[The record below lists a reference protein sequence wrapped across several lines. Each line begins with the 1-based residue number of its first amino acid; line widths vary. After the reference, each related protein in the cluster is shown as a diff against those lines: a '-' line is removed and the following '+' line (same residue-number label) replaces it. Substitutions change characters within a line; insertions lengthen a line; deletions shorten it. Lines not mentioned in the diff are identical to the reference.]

1 MIKPIEAVLDELRQA
16 NPSLG
21 RHGEPAPSRGHA
33 LGKVLVANRGEIAK
47 RFFFALK
54 EEGIRS
60 VAVVTDPDRKQ
71 SWYEFADEVVYIGDA
86 GNYANI
92 PIILGAAVLSGADAI
107 YPGYGFLAENYR
119 FVEAIDEL
127 GQTLGR
133 RIRFMGPSA
142 QVMRKVGHKLDARDL
157 AKKHGVPVLEGSEL
171 IGDSDG
177 ARAEASRIG
186 YPIIVKLS
194 AGGGGKGMAI
204 VRSPDAL
211 AQACESAKRIGRAN
225 YGDDSLYLERYIERP
240 VHLEVQIF
248 NGMAVGIRKCAAQRK
263 NQKIIEESGESFLDE
278 RSIHKLV
285 SAAENMA
292 RISGYADGGGAGT
305 VEFLLDGDTGEFGF
319 LEVNTRMQVEY
330 PVTDQSLN
338 IDLVKWQILHFDGRG
353 SEIPYE
359 RALRLRFAE
368 KDHAIE
374 CRIYAEDP
382 WNDYAPSPGVIR
394 DLDLPTF
401 NGVRCDFGFKAG
413 DSVLPNYDPMIGKL
427 IAYGRDRD
435 ECLMRLERALGEVYV
450 RGLTTNVDQLLKIV
464 RHPLFRSGDYTNRLL
479 EDASEI
485 GLVEPELDR
494 MMAAAAFCSLAEL
507 VRSVHDTLEASLT
520 AGDLENILRRGS
532 LTVTPTFLAEVH
544 GKLLRIDFLQT
555 GLDSYAAFANRVYVG
570 VMRVSQRVRGSDD
583 HLILFRG
590 RSYPVRADRRAT
602 SHHLRVMEEDGI
614 HYYRVRLRAIDA
626 KQDVDSPGTVRCPF
640 QSSFVQFAART
651 DGGEALRIG
660 ARVERGDPLMVIE
673 AMKMETTLISPISG
687 TIGFLVEDG
696 AVGRLPPGKSLAEG
710 ELLVLIE
717 DESAAPVVA
726 IEPDRLDIEGEPH
739 EIFERIQDPALQ
751 DGGLASV
758 ALGDSAGALSGIL
771 ALVRGFYLGYLQG
784 DEIPLRLG
792 RCLEALKGSGISLDS
807 ADEAF
812 ADIIETFSSLKQ
824 IYSSALGVSQT
835 WFGEMNRLV
844 LEWENE
850 TYSPPP
856 LFRSVMRSLR
866 EKYGIPRL
874 EGKRSPE
881 MRLALFH
888 LLRGYAA
895 VRDGRQLIAA
905 LFDLMLARP
914 FIPREIRGSLFKLI
928 AQEQSERDDSLAK
941 LGRALLE
948 RPFGPGREGDAP
960 ERIELAKKAAVRT
973 KPHAA
978 PTTENANFRDSARAA
993 LSRPDIGTPIP
1004 LMPGWVRRELES
1016 HANAWS
1022 RRHQVV
1028 HLPSPLPA
1036 VLVFRLTPHEG
1047 GTHRYAIIAWLEEG
1061 VPVTEADGRGHV
1073 RSAPNVERAAIQ
1085 AGRLLTTYNE
1095 LDRGEHNIV
1104 EILACGQPIDL
1115 DLAGSDPTAL
1125 NRQNLLRIAGRPV
1138 RFFLYTRADF
1148 ILVHV
1153 EARRPGFSTTE
1164 RKVLNFYLN
1173 HGHVCLDLLHD
1184 TDANNPLCSGASSAR
1199 DQRLFDQGKWPLEFW
1214 VREAF
1219 DPGAAREILID
1230 SIDGGPAVGAKIYEG
1245 AMAGRQALFFF
1256 KDSRI
1261 SGGATGDREGRKY
1274 VAACYYAYLRDTP
1287 LYVWNDGAG
1296 ANVRQGMVALNRAAQ
1311 GFMMNALS
1319 AHGVG
1324 YDRFLAIA
1332 RSVDDRSLRDLF
1344 HEMDRTFDLGRPA
1357 GGAKGPRNFNLVA
1370 VGVGSSTGLDVYG
1383 SSQACVQIML
1393 DSEQSYR
1400 VLTGSNVIRA
1410 ATGETLTNY
1419 EIGGARVMAQWTGTV
1434 DLVARDRIE
1443 LLRHVRRVHELFFA
1457 QRHQPLIAR
1466 LRDQPEEAKDGFADA
1481 VLNERRI
1488 AANVDAGA
1496 FVPFKGEYVE
1506 AGALVGGFARLGG
1519 KHVLVMGPRTD
1530 FGVRSFASLIR
1541 TRELLQIA
1549 NKTRSPKILVFGKR
1563 WYRAVEGEDV
1573 NAVQAQMDIV
1583 RQLFLP
1589 GAPRIHIVMRPE
1601 GLLLVTLNTQ
1611 ADATIYVKRAAD
1623 SERERRLAAKIA
1635 TFQVDDLGQA
1645 FDLANRILGLLDRD
1659 VHPLAYS
1666 PPDRP
1671 PRIPD
1676 EPSQPF
1682 DMVAD
1687 VIDAIFDV
1695 GSFLEFH
1702 RENGERSGSTLVT
1715 GLATLEG
1722 SVIGVIADQP
1732 LGGGAPD
1739 AMGTEKFR
1747 VFMEF
1752 LDRHGFPLVM
1762 LSNAPGFVPG
1772 AKQERLRIQQIGGE
1786 SLDVNVLS
1794 SVPVVSVVLN
1804 QNFGGRQIQAFS
1816 RFLRPGIASIAL
1828 DRATLA
1834 VMGAAA
1840 AFDLF
1845 HGAQYRD
1852 LVARGLKSEADR
1864 MRGEFL
1870 EVYNRRARAD
1880 QDATAT
1886 GALDWTVPE
1895 PAELRANVIRAMAAA
1910 QAKANVVFSRGALWP
1925 AGSDL
1930 Q

>member
-1 MIKPIEAVLDELRQA
+1 MIEAIETVLSELRRA
-16 NPSLG
+16 NPSMG
-21 RHGEPAPSRGHA
+21 RRDEPAA
-33 LGKVLVANRGEIAK
+33 LRSHGLRKVLVANRGEIAK

-71 SWYEFADEVVYIGDA
+71 SWCEFADEVVHIGEA
-86 GNYANI
+86 VNYTNI
-92 PIILGAAVLSGADAI
+92 PVILGAAVLSEADAI

-127 GQTLGR
+127 GRTLGR
-133 RIRFMGPSA
+133 RIGFMGPSA
-142 QVMRKVGHKLDARDL
+142 DVMRKVGHKLDARDL
-157 AKKHGVPVLEGSEL
+157 AMKHGVPVLKGSEL
-171 IGDSDG
+171 IGDVDE

-186 YPIIVKLS
+186 YPVVVKLS
-194 AGGGGKGMAI
+194 AGGGGKGMAV
-204 VRSPDAL
+204 VRSAEAL
-211 AQACESAKRIGRAN
+211 AQACESARRIGRAN

-248 NGMAVGIRKCAAQRK
+248 NGVAVGIRKCAVQRK
-263 NQKIIEESGESFLDE
+263 NQKIIEETGETFLDE
-278 RSIHKLV
+278 RSIRKLV
-285 SAAENMA
+285 AAAENMA
-292 RISGYADGGGAGT
+292 AISGYADGGGAGT

-359 RALRLRFAE
+359 RVLGARFAQ

-401 NGVRCDFGFKAG
+401 NGVRCDFGFKPG

-427 IAYGRDRD
+427 IAYGRDRQ
-435 ECLMRLERALGEVYV
+435 ECLVRLERALGEVYV
-450 RGLTTNVDQLLKIV
+450 RGITTNVDQLLKIL

-485 GLVEPELDR
+485 GAVATDLDR
-494 MMAAAAFCSLAEL
+494 TVAAAAFGALAEL
-507 VRSVHDTLEASLT
+507 ARSVHDTLEASLT
-520 AGDLENILRRGS
+520 AGDLENILRRGA
-532 LTVTPTFLAEVH
+532 LTVTPAFLAEVH

-555 GLDSYAAFANRVYVG
+555 GLESYAAFANRVYLG
-570 VMRVSQRVRGSDD
+570 DMRVSQRVRGGDD
-583 HLILFRG
+583 HLIQFRG
-590 RSYPVRADRRAT
+590 RFTPVRVDRRAA
-602 SHHLRVMEEDGI
+602 SHHLRVTEEDGV
-614 HYYRVRLRAIDA
+614 HYYRVRLRAVDA
-626 KQDVDSPGTVRCPF
+626 KRDFDPPGAVRCPF
-640 QSSFVQFAART
+640 QASFVQFAASAA
-651 DGGEALRIG
+651 GGEALRVG

-673 AMKMETTLISPISG
+673 AMKMETTLASPISG
-687 TIGFLVEDG
+687 TIGFLAEDG
-696 AVGRLPPGKSLAEG
+696 AADRLPRGKSLTEG
-710 ELLVLIE
+710 ELLALVE
-717 DESAAPVVA
+717 DEAAAPLAA
-726 IEPDRLDIEGEPH
+726 IEPDPLDIEGEPH
-739 EIFERIQDPALQ
+739 EIFARIQDPAAP
-751 DGGLASV
+751 DGGLACV
-758 ALGDSAGALSGIL
+758 ARGDSAGALSGIL
-771 ALVRGFYLGYLQG
+771 ALMRGFYLGYLQG

-792 RCLEALKGSGISLDS
+792 RCLEALKGSGVRLDS
-807 ADEAF
+807 ADDVL
-812 ADIIETFSSLKQ
+812 ADIVETFSSLKQ
-824 IYSSALGVSQT
+824 IYSAALGVSQT

-844 LEWENE
+844 LEWDNE

-856 LFRSVMRSLR
+856 LFRSVMGSLR

-895 VRDGRQLIAA
+895 VRDGRQLIAS

-914 FIPREIRGSLFKLI
+914 FIPAEIRRSLFVLI
-928 AQEQSERDDSLAK
+928 LQEQSEQDDSLAR
-941 LGRALLE
+941 LGRALLK
-948 RPFGPGREGDAP
+948 RPSGPGREGGAA
-960 ERIELAKKAAVRT
+960 ERTEPARKEAARSKRRGAT
-973 KPHAA
+973 AW
-978 PTTENANFRDSARAA
+978 ENGDFLKSARAA
-993 LSRPDIGTPIP
+993 LRRPGGAAPASLAPD
-1004 LMPGWVRRELES
+1004 WVRRELED
-1016 HANAWS
+1016 HASAWS
-1022 RRHQVV
+1022 RRYRILE
-1028 HLPSPLPA
+1028 LPSPRPDILA
-1036 VLVFRLTPHEG
+1036 FRLAPREG
-1047 GTHRYAIIAWLEEG
+1047 GAHRYVMVAWLEEG
-1061 VPVTEADGRGHV
+1061 VPVTETDGKGHI
-1073 RSAPNVERAAIQ
+1073 RSAPNVERAALQ
-1085 AGRLLTTYNE
+1085 AGRLLAAYNE
-1095 LDRGEHNIV
+1095 LDRGERNVV
-1104 EILACGQPIDL
+1104 EILACGQPIHL
-1115 DLAGSDPTAL
+1115 DLAGSDPTVF
-1125 NRQNLLRIAGRPV
+1125 NHENLLRIAGRPV
-1138 RFFLYTRADF
+1138 RFFLHARADF
-1148 ILVHV
+1148 ILVRV

-1173 HGHVCLDLLHD
+1173 HGRVCLDLLHD
-1184 TDANNPLCSGASSAR
+1184 ADLNNPLCSEPSSAR
-1199 DQRLFDQGKWPLEFW
+1199 DQRLFDLGKWPLELW
-1214 VREAF
+1214 AREAF
-1219 DPGAAREILID
+1219 DPGAAREIVIG
-1230 SIDGGPAVGAKIYEG
+1230 SIDCGPAVGAKIYEG
-1245 AMAGRQALFFF
+1245 AMAGRPALFFL

-1274 VAACYYAYLRDTP
+1274 VAACYYAYLSDMP

-1296 ANVRQGMVALNRAAQ
+1296 ANVREGMAALNRAAQ
-1311 GFMMNALS
+1311 GFMMNALI
-1319 AHGVG
+1319 AHGVA
-1324 YDRFLAIA
+1324 YDRFLASIGK
-1332 RSVDDRSLRDLF
+1332 VDDRSLRDLF
-1344 HEMDRTFDLGRPA
+1344 CEMDRAFDLSRPA
-1357 GGAKGPRNFNLVA
+1357 GGAKGPRNFILVA

-1383 SSQACVQIML
+1383 SSQACVQILL
-1393 DSEQSYR
+1393 DSEQSFR

-1410 ATGETLTNY
+1410 ATGESLTNY
-1419 EIGGARVMAQWTGTV
+1419 EVGGARVMAQWTGTV
-1434 DLVARDRIE
+1434 DLVARDHIE

-1457 QRHQPLIAR
+1457 QRHQPAIAR
-1466 LRDQPEEAKDGFADA
+1466 LRDRPEEAKDGFADT
-1481 VLNERRI
+1481 VLNEGRI
-1488 AANVDAGA
+1488 AANVDGGA

-1530 FGVRSFASLIR
+1530 SGVRSFASLVR

-1549 NKTRSPKILVFGKR
+1549 DKTRSPKILVFGKR

-1573 NAVQAQMDIV
+1573 AAVQAQMDIV
-1583 RQLFLP
+1583 RQLSLP

-1611 ADATIYVKRAAD
+1611 ADATIYVRRAQD

-1635 TFQVDDLGQA
+1635 AFQVDDLRQA
-1645 FDLANRILGLLDRD
+1645 FDLANRILGLLVGDA
-1659 VHPLAYS
+1659 HPLAYS

-1671 PRIPD
+1671 PRVPD
-1676 EPSQPF
+1676 ASSQPF

-1687 VIDAIFDV
+1687 VIEGIFDA

-1702 RENGERSGSTLVT
+1702 RDNGERSGSTLIT
-1715 GLATLEG
+1715 GLATLAG
-1722 SVIGVIADQP
+1722 SVTGVIADQP

-1739 AMGTEKFR
+1739 AIGTEKFR

-1752 LDRHGFPLVM
+1752 LERHGFPLVM

-1828 DRATLA
+1828 NRAILA

-1845 HGAQYRD
+1845 HGAQYRG
-1852 LVARGLKSEADR
+1852 LLARGLKSEADGT
-1864 MRGEFL
+1864 RGEFL
-1870 EVYNRRARAD
+1870 DAYNRRARAD

-1895 PAELRANVIRAMAAA
+1895 PADLRANVIRAMAAA
-1910 QAKANVVFSRGALWP
+1910 QAKANAVFSP
-1925 AGSDL
+1925 A
-1930 Q
+1930 